1 MSDFPFSV
9 LAEEPA
15 PPALTDLTD
24 VTIQSASHGHEL
36 KFDSSTNR
44 FSNQEPIIKEDTTL
58 DNLSVGSSYS
68 PSSGADNVCIGKDC
82 GPVLTGSDNTLT
94 GVECG
99 RTMVGGS
106 KNCAYGEQALELC
119 ATGNDNVAIGR
130 KAGNQHTASNSVF
143 IGEQAGEGMNGDF
156 NIMIGHEACA
166 EMSGITLQSGTK
178 NIVVGNTAPPIATT
192 NFQCMATDLAAQVDL
207 TAIASNSAVFGNK
220 LIENTHLSG
229 GHLKINVDP
238 TTKDV
243 SYITTNASTKH
254 VFKTNNTVEALA
266 LEDGKAKFQT
276 EIRFAGSHASVA
288 SAGTPPANTLAFI
301 GTELGY
307 YDGSSWKKVSTESF

>member
-1 MSDFPFSV
+1 MSSTVPFSTNRPQS
-9 LAEEPA
+9 LSR
-15 PPALTDLTD
+15 LTD
-24 VTIQSASHGHEL
+24 VSLTSLQDKQVLE
-36 KFDSSTNR
+36 FSSTTNS
-44 FSNQEPIIKEDTTL
+44 FSNQDPLVRQDTTL
-58 DNLSVGSSYS
+58 ENLSVGSAYA
-68 PSSGADNVCIGKDC
+68 PTSGTDNVCIGKDC
-82 GPVLTGSDNTLT
+82 APVLTGSDNTLM

-106 KNCAYGEQALELC
+106 KNCGYGEQALELC
-119 ATGNDNVAIGR
+119 ATGTDNVAIGR

-166 EMSGITLQSGTK
+166 EMSGITLQTGTK

-229 GHLKINVDP
+229 GHMKINVDP

-254 VFKTNNTVEALA
+254 VFKTNNTVEGLA
-266 LEDGKAKFQT
+266 IEDAKVKFQT
-276 EIRFAGSHASVA
+276 EIRFAGSHASTA
-288 SAGTPPANTLAFI
+288 SAGIPPANTLAFI
-301 GTELGY
+301 GTELAY
-307 YDGSSWKKVSTESF
+307 YNGTSWRKIDTSSF